1 MSAGTEQVGEGKME
15 KLTKPF
21 IFELDMGLFKPLKYA
36 IWFPY
41 PIFQGKTGRNY
52 HIHPKRLYKTRITAE
67 KALAKY
73 EMKNRP
79 QIT

>member
-1 MSAGTEQVGEGKME
+1 
-15 KLTKPF
+15 
-21 IFELDMGLFKPLKYA
+21 MGLFKPLKYA